1 MSKCACFSKDNCDD
15 AIKKSSYKPP
25 QDTYLN
31 VIEPKVDSSF
41 KSLKNEGKI
50 RIYFYGENL
59 LKLLIE
65 QTSHR
70 EKNFEDNNIKYRG
83 GFESALNWEYFIFDK
98 INKEANEV
106 IANKIEHDFLNNDFF
121 DIIIITVKK
130 LLDPD
135 SLLFYKHFE
144 QFTNQKVKQPFI
156 LFLTKEEDNPN
167 IEQLFSY
174 NSNEYFDT
182 RTLYALKYPVLDNI
196 DDTKKIFELIC
207 KFRNYYHEEGDSF
220 ESFNEQISTNYKF
233 NILVCGRAGTGK
245 SSFINKFLGSRKAKE
260 GEGLSVTHKIV
271 TYSHPDYPINISD
284 TPGFEDEKT
293 LEKVKKLLNLYNKQ
307 LIDAKKKINLII
319 YLFPYSERSILS
331 LELPLLENLKNYNTD
346 IIFVMN
352 HVNESINKNHYK
364 RIQNIF
370 INSLNKIFNDGKD
383 IKLYPINLIGQID
396 DDEPENIK
404 VIKAFGLDNLFEQIY
419 LHFNTYL
426 TDLDKIKKAE
436 TSQELFG
443 FLGKN
448 KLFNHFKK
456 INDVFISFRSE
467 LINIILSYG
476 RLNRIS
482 FKKDK
487 NMEEMANLL
496 FMKCLGKNCY
506 KLKDYLSKLVLEEDV
521 EKYFDLFTEDIN
533 ILKSYN
539 QAIHTRYFYKLI
551 HEHKTLALGYLCIKD
566 LQAIFESSSNIFMEN
581 DKLNYDLINNLFDS
595 YKYAINGFNL
605 LAKKFKK
612 IYDDEYNKNILI
624 IKKKKSKIELKDGNS
639 EENNLIESNIIKVDE
654 KIKEDSDT

>member
-1 MSKCACFSKDNCDD
+1 MSKCACFSKEKCDA
-15 AIKKSSYKPP
+15 AIKESNDKRP
-25 QDTYLN
+25 QENYLN
-31 VIEPKVDSSF
+31 LIENKDDINF

-50 RIYFYGENL
+50 RIYFYGKNL
-59 LKLLIE
+59 LNLLIE
-65 QTSHR
+65 QSSHQ
-70 EKNFEDNNIKYRG
+70 EKNYEENNINYKG
-83 GFESALNWEYFIFDK
+83 GFESALNWEYFIFDE
-98 INKEANEV
+98 ITKEANEV
-106 IANKIEHDFLNNDFF
+106 IANKIEQDFLNNDFF

-130 LLDPD
+130 LLDSD
-135 SLLFYKHFE
+135 SLLFYKYFE

-156 LFLTKEEDNPN
+156 LFLTEEENNPT

-182 RTLYALKYPVLDNI
+182 RTIYALKYPTLDNV
-196 DDTKKIFELIC
+196 DDIKKIFELIC

-220 ESFNEQISTNYKF
+220 ESFNEEISTNYKF

-271 TYSHPDYPINISD
+271 TYSHPHYPINISD

-293 LEKVKKLLNLYNKQ
+293 LEKVKKLLFLYNKQ
-307 LIDAKKKINLII
+307 LINAKKKINLII
-319 YLFPYSERSILS
+319 YLFPYSERSVLS

-364 RIQNIF
+364 RIRDIF
-370 INSLNKIFNDGKD
+370 IDSLNKIFNNEID
-383 IKLYPINLIGQID
+383 IQLYPINLISQID
-396 DDEPENIK
+396 GDEDEPENIK
-404 VIKAFGLDNLFEQIY
+404 VIKAFGLDTLFEQIY
-419 LHFNTYL
+419 LHFNIYL
-426 TDLDKIKKAE
+426 KDLDKIKIMKS
-436 TSQELFG
+436 SQELFG

-448 KLFNHFKK
+448 QLFNHFKR
-456 INDVFISFRSE
+456 INDLFISFRSE

-476 RLNRIS
+476 RLNKIS

-496 FMKCLGKNCY
+496 FMKCIGKKCY
-506 KLKDYLSKLVLEEDV
+506 KLKDYLSELVLDDDV
-521 EKYFDLFTEDIN
+521 EKYFAKFAEDIN
-533 ILKSYN
+533 ILRSYN

-551 HEHKTLALGYLCIKD
+551 HDHKTLALGYLCIKD

-605 LAKKFKK
+605 LSQKFKK
-612 IYDDEYNKNILI
+612 IYDDEDIKNKHIL
-624 IKKKKSKIELKDGNS
+624 KKYKSKSELKDCNS
-639 EENNLIESNIIKVDE
+639 EENNLIENNIIKVNE
-654 KIKEDSDT
+654 KIKEE